1 MTRSASVWYKGVR
14 VGKGSD
20 LYKALEENKPT
31 VAAGLHAVAMAEFK
45 QRYPE
50 CTDEW
55 FLRVNS
61 SVDTST
67 A

>member
-1 MTRSASVWYKGVR
+1 MRWYKDTR
-14 VGKGSD
+14 VGKGS
-20 LYKALEENKPT
+20 ALAQALDDKKPT
-31 VAAGLHAVAMAEFK
+31 VAVGLYAVAMAEFK

-61 SVDTST
+61 SVDTLPVN
-67 A
+67 